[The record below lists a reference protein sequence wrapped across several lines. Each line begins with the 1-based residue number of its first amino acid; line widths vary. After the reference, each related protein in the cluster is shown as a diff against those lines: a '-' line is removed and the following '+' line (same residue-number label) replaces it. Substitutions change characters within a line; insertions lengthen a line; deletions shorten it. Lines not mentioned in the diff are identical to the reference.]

1 MKSKVLKMVGTKT
14 FVLSLVET
22 VNSEYV
28 VECETPHSV
37 GSSLPMKDYKI
48 ASLIFDLKLQE
59 LEGN

>member
-1 MKSKVLKMVGTKT
+1 MQAKVIKMIGTKT
-14 FVLSLVET
+14 FVLSLIET
-22 VNSEYV
+22 VDNEYV
-28 VECETPHSV
+28 VECETSHSV